1 MSSKEEIKILLTEEL
16 KTSNQYQECLLIKQF
31 IKNQINEPNI
41 VSINLVYNF
50 TTPFTNNDEIS
61 LFKLCFKLLFGW
73 IEENM
78 NNEMISID
86 LSKFLN

>member
-31 IKNQINEPNI
+31 IKTKINEP
-41 VSINLVYNF
+41 SIISMYLVYNF
-50 TTPFTNNDEIS
+50 TTPFTNEDDKQ

-73 IEENM
+73 IEDNM
-78 NNEMISID
+78 NNDLIVID
-86 LSKFLN
+86 LSKFLV